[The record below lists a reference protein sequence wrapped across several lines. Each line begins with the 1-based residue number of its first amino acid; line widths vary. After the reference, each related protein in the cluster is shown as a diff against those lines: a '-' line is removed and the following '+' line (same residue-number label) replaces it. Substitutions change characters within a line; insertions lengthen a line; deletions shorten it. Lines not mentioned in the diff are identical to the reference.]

1 MIVLADVSLGVL
13 AGGQGSRLGGTD
25 KTQALFRGER
35 LLDRIGRAWPQPFRE
50 RLLSYNL
57 SPAQALAGWRCLPDL
72 REGHPGPMAGL
83 EALLHACAGEWLL
96 TAPIDCRELP
106 ADLPERL
113 ASTNPAIA
121 CIVSDAEGLQPL
133 VGLWNVAQMRPAV
146 AAALASGDRAMHAL
160 CRRLGV
166 AVLDIAPLHLGNLNT
181 PADFSEA

>member
-1 MIVLADVSLGVL
+1 MIALADVSLGVL
-13 AGGQGSRLGGTD
+13 AGGQGSRLGGAD

-35 LLDRIGRAWPQPFRE
+35 LLDRVGRAWPQAFRE

-57 SPAQALAGWRCLPDL
+57 PPVPLLAGWRCLPDL

-83 EALLHACAGEWLL
+83 EALLHACASEWLL

-106 ADLPERL
+106 IDLPERL

-121 CIVSDAEGLQPL
+121 CIVSDADGLQPL
-133 VGLWNVAQMRPAV
+133 VGLWNVAQMRSAV
-146 AAALASGDRAMHAL
+146 ATSLASGDWAMHAL

-166 AVLDIAPLHLGNLNT
+166 VVLDIAPLQLGNLNT
-181 PADFSEA
+181 PADFSAA